1 MVAEPLLERIET
13 TQNTWVFDRL
23 RRRFSRVPRDQ
34 DPDDPAVPSDWQPY
48 YALIVDED
56 GHGFTV
62 SLDAA
67 GTRLL
72 RAGVD

>member
-1 MVAEPLLERIET
+1 MRVDLQERIET
-13 TQNTWVFDRL
+13 VQNTWVFDRL

-34 DPDDPAVPSDWQPY
+34 DPDDPAVLTEWQPY
-48 YALIVDED
+48 FSLQVDDD

-62 SLDAA
+62 ALDAL

-72 RAGVD
+72 RAGID